1 MNIGNAHIQWQSE
14 YEAAQSSQVPRSEG
28 MDEMTQ
34 QFGAV
39 NIQSPEQS
47 EEPNCTFAIGLAS
60 HLFFIH
66 ISTMSFYMVSHGRSL
81 TYFDD

>member
-34 QFGAV
+34 QFGAAS
-39 NIQSPEQS
+39 IQSPEQN
-47 EEPNCTFAIGLAS
+47 EEPNCTFAVGLDS
-60 HLFFIH
+60 HPFN
-66 ISTMSFYMVSHGRSL
+66 ISSSCLSL
-81 TYFDD
+81 WSVMDGH

>member
-28 MDEMTQ
+28 MEEMTQ

-47 EEPNCTFAIGLAS
+47 EEPNCTFAMRLDS
-60 HLFFIH
+60 HLFN
-66 ISTMSFYMVSHGRSL
+66 ISPSCLSI
-81 TYFDD
+81 